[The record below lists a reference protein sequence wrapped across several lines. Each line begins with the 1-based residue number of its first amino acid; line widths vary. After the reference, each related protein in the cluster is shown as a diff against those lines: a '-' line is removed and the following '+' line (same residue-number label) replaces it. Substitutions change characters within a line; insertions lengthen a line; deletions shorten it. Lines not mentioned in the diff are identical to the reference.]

1 MNFKDVERI
10 WNDWFDSHTIDKKTF
25 SEAISLVVAVG
36 NAVAKENGFA
46 SMEDAIGHLDPR
58 IEFGIKAMAA
68 FKLLED
74 FIDKNS
80 AN

>member
-10 WNDWFDSHTIDKKTF
+10 WNNWIVSNSISEKTYKKG
-25 SEAISLVVAVG
+25 ENLIVAVG
-36 NAVAKENGFA
+36 NAVAEENGFA
-46 SMEDAIGHLDPR
+46 SMEDAIDHLDPR
-58 IEFGIKAMAA
+58 IEFGVKAMAA